1 MKIFCIFR
9 TYLFL
14 GLALLLICGCDS
26 IQKTIVTE
34 LPTESDTAPLRVTVL
49 YPGDCIGDGSY
60 CDSIQS
66 GAKRAEAELG
76 IQLTEVFG
84 MDDDDSLLDAQLR
97 EAAQSSDMV
106 LTAGYQTGEPLARV
120 APEFPEVHFAIV
132 DVVLEEPNVAAI
144 NYKANEGSFLV
155 GAIAALKSETG
166 KIGYVGGA
174 DVPLLHGFEAGYVAG
189 VQAVNPEAA
198 LSIEYI
204 SLEADGFRQ
213 PDKAQELALAQY
225 ANGVDVI
232 YAVAGGA
239 GMGVIGAAKS
249 AEKYVIWVDSNG
261 NHLIPGFVLTSMV
274 KQIGDSVFGVLR
286 EATEGNLMMGV
297 RYFGV
302 AEGGV
307 DYAVD
312 EHNQPVLSDE
322 ILTTVE
328 ALKAQIISGEIVVP
342 NSISLP
348 RSTE

>member
-1 MKIFCIFR
+1 MKILCPLK

-14 GLALLLICGCDS
+14 ALAFLPFCGCDS
-26 IQKTIVTE
+26 IQETILSD
-34 LPTESDTAPLRVTVL
+34 LPTEADTAPLRVTVV
-49 YPGDCIGDGSY
+49 YPGDCLDDNSY
-60 CDSIQS
+60 CAGIHS

-76 IQLTEVFG
+76 IQLTEVLG

-106 LTAGYQTGEPLARV
+106 LTAGYQTGAPLTRV
-120 APEFPEVHFAIV
+120 APEFPEMKFAIV
-132 DVVLEEPNVAAI
+132 DVVLEEPNVVSI

-155 GAIAALKSETG
+155 GAIAALKSESG
-166 KIGYVGGA
+166 KIGYIGGA

-189 VQAVNPEAA
+189 IQAINPEAA

-204 SLEADGFRQ
+204 SLNSDGFRQ
-213 PDKAQELALAQY
+213 PEKATELALAQY

-239 GMGVIGAAKS
+239 GLGVIEAAKS

-274 KQIGDSVFGVLR
+274 KQIGDSVFQVLR
-286 EATEGNLMMGV
+286 EATEGNVTMGL
-297 RYFGV
+297 RYLGL
-302 AEGGV
+302 ADGGV
-307 DYAVD
+307 DYTVD

-328 ALKAQIISGEIVVP
+328 GLKAQIVSGEIVVP
-342 NSISLP
+342 DSVSLP
-348 RSTE
+348 RTTE